1 MPRTSFSTLFGGEAS
16 DPQELRELQK
26 LAVQVR
32 FDAGKTI
39 FSEDEL
45 ADSAFG
51 LSHGVVRL
59 YKSLPD
65 GRRQVLAFAIPGEFL
80 DMPLTNRHN
89 HSADAVGDV
98 VLSRF
103 SRAEVTKLIHTS
115 PNLMRLLAEF
125 AVRQLKM
132 AWDQLLLVGKGT
144 AEEKV
149 AIFILSCR
157 DRLARLAASFETVPL
172 PMPRQDIADFLGLT
186 TETISRTLT
195 KFEERKAIRVVPA
208 GVLLTGLERTRLV
221 KFQ

>member
-1 MPRTSFSTLFGGEAS
+1 
-16 DPQELRELQK
+16 
-26 LAVQVR
+26 LAN
-32 FDAGKTI
+32 
-39 FSEDEL
+39 
-45 ADSAFG
+45 SAFG

-80 DMPLTNRHN
+80 DIPLTNRHN

-103 SRAEVTKLIHTS
+103 SRVEVTKLIYTS

-125 AVRQLKM
+125 AARQLNM

-157 DRLARLAASFETVPL
+157 DRLARLATSFETIPL

-195 KFEERKAIRVVPA
+195 KFEERKAIRVVSA
-208 GVLLTGLERTRLV
+208 GVILTGLERTRLV
-221 KFQ
+221 KFQQPRYRTPR